1 MLKKSYVWIR
11 TISPFSVACCLIS
24 NFLHRAFEFGL
35 HLIQQCTKRCVVRS
49 FEFYG
54 TFFVRMYLIT
64 KKSHNF
70 IFYLLKSAWITTKP
84 QYVTGTDK
92 FASALQL
99 LLFFMEHRLI
109 ILSLEL
115 SSLIWAAFFSVRLSS
130 YLSSLYICDISILIV
145 RQRCVLFR
153 ILIACIWSFEVWHW
167 PSVAQVESCP
177 FVSSW
182 KSTKLQNYTSQ
193 QSELHTSLTMT
204 FFKICI
210 YCIS

>member
-1 MLKKSYVWIR
+1 MGIDLKKKWGLQSQRVAIIKRWQWRVLKKSYVWIR

-24 NFLHRAFEFGL
+24 NFLHRAFQFGL

-115 SSLIWAAFFSVRLSS
+115 SSWFEQHLS
-130 YLSSLYICDISILIV
+130 L
-145 RQRCVLFR
+145 
-153 ILIACIWSFEVWHW
+153 
-167 PSVAQVESCP
+167 
-177 FVSSW
+177 
-182 KSTKLQNYTSQ
+182 
-193 QSELHTSLTMT
+193 
-204 FFKICI
+204 
-210 YCIS
+210 